1 MKFIIDD
8 LGLKN
13 EEETILKEV
22 EMEALSEV
30 EGGMKDNIESTTSVQ
45 VVHNQIPKDLKS
57 YLFKEIEGL

>member
-45 VVHNQIPKDLKS
+45 VVHNQIPKDL
-57 YLFKEIEGL
+57 

>member
-1 MKFIIDD
+1 
-8 LGLKN
+8 
-13 EEETILKEV
+13 
-22 EMEALSEV
+22 MEALSEV